1 MINVVV
7 IAERG
12 ATGFFSPCA
21 YLRLFL
27 PLTKPGVERSLKVR
41 FVPLDAIKSCDADVV
56 VTHRVALTEL
66 AEVETIYNFC
76 RETGAKWIFDLD
88 DDLLALSADHPENSY
103 YHDLKPIIL
112 WAAVNADQMWV
123 STAALADTYRSIAA
137 DVVTVANTL
146 DYRVW
151 SPELSAE
158 PMPDEPIRFVYMGTS
173 THKLDFEELIAPS
186 FEKLRSEFGEKV
198 HLDIIGVLSNAQSD
212 SPWSILTPPSTSALA
227 YPAFAAWMRSLHGH
241 AIGLA
246 PLCDTPFNRAKSNIK
261 WLEYSGLGLAT
272 IATDLPPYQADSRP
286 GEDILLVSPT
296 ADAFYD
302 AMSSLVREPEKC
314 RRIRQKAHD
323 HASELVR
330 YCRDMPE
337 PRVAL
342 IERLLGSER
351 TRRNPL
357 RVTDYEVNKVRLD
370 RALLAQTFLRGSG
383 IEIGAL
389 HNPLPVPKGVRVQY
403 VDRLSR
409 SDLYRHYPELQ
420 EHKLVD
426 VDIIDNGE
434 VLEKIP
440 SKSQDFIIAN
450 HFLEHCQD
458 PIATLKNFAR
468 VLNAGGIVYMA
479 LPDKRFTFDQD
490 RSRTTL
496 EHLVEDHRG
505 GPEKSRD
512 AHYREWVTL
521 VEPHFQRRYQG
532 EAVIASRVAEL
543 QALGYS
549 IHFHAWV
556 PEDVSE
562 LLRHCIEQE
571 RLPFE
576 ILFGGEFNDDNEMI
590 YILRETDRFDS
601 ISSSQ
606 GKVRTA
612 ARSSVD
618 GLDR

>member
-1 MINVVV
+1 MTNVVV

-12 ATGFFSPCA
+12 AAGFLSPCA

-41 FVPLDAIKSCDADVV
+41 FVPLEAINGCAADVV
-56 VTHRVALTEL
+56 ITHRVALTEL
-66 AEVETIYNFC
+66 SDLEAIHDFC
-76 RETGAKWIFDLD
+76 RKNGAKWIFDLD
-88 DDLLALSADHPENSY
+88 DDLLALSSDHPENNY
-103 YHDLKPIIL
+103 YQQLKPIIL

-123 STAALADTYRSIAA
+123 STAALADTYRSIAT
-137 DVVTVANTL
+137 DVVTVPNTL

-151 SPELSAE
+151 RPELSTE
-158 PMPDEPIRFVYMGTS
+158 PVPEGPVRFVYMGTS
-173 THKLDFEELIAPS
+173 THKVDFEELIAPS
-186 FEKLRSEFGEKV
+186 FKKLASEFGENV
-198 HLDIIGVLSNAQSD
+198 HLDIIGVLNNVAPD
-212 SPWSILTPPSTSALA
+212 DPWSILVPPPTSALA
-227 YPAFAAWMRSLHGH
+227 YPAFAAWMRSLQGH
-241 AIGLA
+241 AVGLA

-272 IATDLPPYQADSRP
+272 IAADLPPYQAGTHP

-302 AMSSLVREPEKC
+302 AMHSLVRDSEEC
-314 RRIRQKAHD
+314 RRLRQRARD

-330 YCRDMPE
+330 HSREMPE

-342 IERLLGSER
+342 IEGLLATEKAAR
-351 TRRNPL
+351 DPL
-357 RVTDYEVNKVRLD
+357 CVTDFAVNKARLD
-370 RALLAQTFLRGSG
+370 RSLLARTFLRGDG

-389 HNPLPVPKGVRVQY
+389 HNPLPVPDGVKVRY

-409 SDLYRHYPELQ
+409 GDLYRHYPELEQ
-420 EHKLVD
+420 FDLVE

-434 VLEKIP
+434 ALEKIP
-440 SKSQDFIIAN
+440 SKSQDFVIAN

-468 VLNAGGIVYMA
+468 VLEAGGIVYMA

-490 RSRTTL
+490 RPRTSL
-496 EHLVEDHRG
+496 EHLIEDHRG
-505 GPEKSRD
+505 GPERSRD
-512 AHYREWVTL
+512 QHYREWVTL
-521 VEPHFQRRYQG
+521 VEPHFQRRYEG
-532 EAVIASRVAEL
+532 GAVVASRVAEL
-543 QALGYS
+543 QAQGYS

-576 ILFGGEFNDDNEMI
+576 ILFAGEFNDNHEMI
-590 YILRETDRFDS
+590 YVLRKTGRPDS
-601 ISSSQ
+601 IPSNRRELGNAVPSTIESI
-606 GKVRTA
+606 G
-612 ARSSVD
+612 
-618 GLDR
+618 